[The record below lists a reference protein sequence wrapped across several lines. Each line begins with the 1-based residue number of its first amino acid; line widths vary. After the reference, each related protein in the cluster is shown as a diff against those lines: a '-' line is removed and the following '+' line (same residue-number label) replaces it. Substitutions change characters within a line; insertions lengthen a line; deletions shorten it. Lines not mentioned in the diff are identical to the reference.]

1 MFREITQYM
10 VSFARWYARLT
21 ALPIAVEHTNLEAQ
35 RQVTAHVVETEHL
48 LHGTEIGEYI
58 LLVDVLGVGRGV
70 VSAIPIDHLVSKGA
84 RGDSRQ
90 TGGSTDILGK
100 VDALEEK
107 R

>member
-1 MFREITQYM
+1 M
-10 VSFARWYARLT
+10 VSLMKRDARLA
-21 ALPIAVEHTNLEAQ
+21 ALPIAVEQAYLKAQ

-58 LLVDVLGVGRGV
+58 PFVDVLSVGRNV

-90 TGGSTDILGK
+90 TGGGTDILGK
-100 VDALEEK
+100 VDAIEEK

>member
-1 MFREITQYM
+1 MFRKITQYM
-10 VSFARWYARLT
+10 VSLMKRDARLA
-21 ALPIAVEHTNLEAQ
+21 ALPIAVEHTNFEAQ

-58 LLVDVLGVGRGV
+58 LLVDILGVGRGV

-90 TGGSTDILGK
+90 TGGGTDILGK
-100 VDALEEK
+100 VDAIEEK